1 MINETF
7 DVNKLIELWN
17 AKASASEIG
26 KELGL
31 TRNAVIGRIKRLRD
45 KGVKLRSFTAAPKN
59 EVSRVRVREVKTDRG
74 WVKNKEPIKV
84 KGPAQLH
91 FNFDPP
97 AEKPKRSIDILQL
110 TPRSCRYIT
119 GEDNKRGALYCG
131 DNKSVGSYCAE
142 HAKMCYIPLKKS
154 GT

>member
-1 MINETF
+1 MIKQAF

-45 KGVKLRSFTAAPKN
+45 NGVKLRSFTAAPKT
-59 EVSRVRVREVKTDRG
+59 EVSRARVREVKTDRG
-74 WVKNKEPIKV
+74 WVRKKELLKIKSPVLIKLDSFVPETTPEKN
-84 KGPAQLH
+84 
-91 FNFDPP
+91 
-97 AEKPKRSIDILQL
+97 IDILHL
-110 TPRSCRYIT
+110 VESSCRYIT
-119 GEDNKRGALYCG
+119 GEKKGRGALYCG
-131 DNKSVGSYCAE
+131 RNKTTRAYCEE
-142 HAKMCYIPLKKS
+142 HARLCYIPLKKS

>member
-1 MINETF
+1 MINEAF

-45 KGVKLRSFTAAPKN
+45 KGVQLRSFTAVPKT
-59 EVSRVRVREVKTDRG
+59 EVSRARVREVKTDRG
-74 WVKNKEPIKV
+74 WVKKKEPIKS
-84 KGPAQLH
+84 KGPVQLQLD
-91 FNFDPP
+91 FDPP
-97 AEKPKRSIDILQL
+97 VEKLKRSIDIFQL

-131 DNKSVGSYCAE
+131 DNKVSGAYCAK
-142 HAKMCYIPLKKS
+142 HAKMCYSLRPS
-154 GT
+154 NFY